1 MSTDT
6 LQVQLNMIEMQLKWL
21 ERQVALLRQE
31 IARSAPAANPSRTFS
46 QLRGVWAD
54 VVFDEQDIQ
63 ASRLKL
69 PEGL

>member
-6 LQVQLNMIEMQLKWL
+6 LQFQLNMIEMQLKRL

-31 IARSAPAANPSRTFS
+31 IARSAPTANPPRTFS

-54 VVFDEQDIQ
+54 VVFDEQDFE

>member
-6 LQVQLNMIEMQLKWL
+6 LQVQLNLIEMQLKQL
-21 ERQVALLRQE
+21 ERRVALLRQE
-31 IARSAPAANPSRTFS
+31 IARSAPAAKPPRTFAD
-46 QLRGVWAD
+46 LRGVWAD
-54 VVFDEQDIQ
+54 VVFDEEDFE

>member
-6 LQVQLNMIEMQLKWL
+6 LQFQLNMIEMQLKRL

-31 IARSAPAANPSRTFS
+31 IARSAPAANPPRTFS

-54 VVFDEQDIQ
+54 VVINEKDFE

>member
-6 LQVQLNMIEMQLKWL
+6 LQAQLNMIELQLKSL

-31 IARSAPAANPSRTFS
+31 IARSTPAANPPRTFS
-46 QLRGVWAD
+46 QLRGVWAG
-54 VVFDEQDIQ
+54 VVINEEDFE

-69 PEGL
+69 PEDL

>member
-1 MSTDT
+1 MSVETI
-6 LQVQLNMIEMQLKWL
+6 QVRLNMIQMQLNWL
-21 ERQVALLRQE
+21 EREIAALRQE
-31 IARSAPAANPSRTFS
+31 IARSAPVANPPRTFAD
-46 QLRGVWAD
+46 LRGVWAD

>member
-21 ERQVALLRQE
+21 ERQVTLLRQE
-31 IARSAPAANPSRTFS
+31 IARNAPSANPPRTFS
-46 QLRGVWAD
+46 QLRGIWAD
-54 VVFDEQDIQ
+54 VVFDVQDIQ